1 MKRRLVCI
9 IVLVLTFAASSFAQ
23 VKDFHRYA
31 NTGDAKKLTKFLK
44 EHPKFLK
51 KRKYDGIEAII
62 YAIQK
67 NNVQIARILLDAGVD
82 PNATSKD
89 GWHTPFMKA
98 VNWANPEMVKL
109 FLAKGGDV
117 NYVHRRKV
125 FVKQKN
131 EEVESIT
138 PILMWVVRNNEP
150 EILKLFLEKGADVHV
165 GAERNMSC
173 LRYLWKDPLKK
184 LKLLLEY
191 GIDIN
196 YRGDDNTTILMNF
209 CARKMTKAT
218 QEEIEENQ
226 ELIKFILA
234 NGIDIEAKDDLDWTA
249 LHHAVWFNNI
259 YALKLLL
266 KAGADPKVRSPIIS
280 SPLRLA
286 NKIERTEMIP
296 LLEKAAKFSL
306 K

>member
-1 MKRRLVCI
+1 MKRI
-9 IVLVLTFAASSFAQ
+9 IALLFVLVVYISSAGFAQ
-23 VKDFHRYA
+23 VKEFHRYA
-31 NTGDAKKLTKFLK
+31 NAGDTSKLTKFLK
-44 EHPKFLK
+44 EHPNFIK
-51 KRKYDGIEAII
+51 KRKYDGIEAIV

-67 NNVQIARILLDAGVD
+67 NNVQVARILLDAGVD
-82 PNATSKD
+82 PNATSRD
-89 GWHTPFMKA
+89 GWYTPFMNA

-138 PILMWVVRNNEP
+138 PVLMWVVRNNDP
-150 EILKLFLEKGADVHV
+150 EILKLFLEKGADVHL

-196 YRGDDNTTILMNF
+196 YRGHDNTTILMKY
-209 CARKMTKAT
+209 CGMKMTKAT
-218 QEEIEENQ
+218 KKEIAENQ
-226 ELIKFILA
+226 ELIKFLLA

-249 LHHAVWFNNI
+249 LHHAVWYNNI

-266 KAGADPKVRSPIIS
+266 KAGADPKVRSPILS